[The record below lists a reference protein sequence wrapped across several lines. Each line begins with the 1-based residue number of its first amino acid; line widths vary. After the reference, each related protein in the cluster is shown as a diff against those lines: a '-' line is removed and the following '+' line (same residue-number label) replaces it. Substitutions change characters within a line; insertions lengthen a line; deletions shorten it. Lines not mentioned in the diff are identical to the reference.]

1 MFRWRLYGQSFT
13 LAAMVVGSLYYN
25 RDRMLRREWF
35 LRQQE
40 VKAKEK
46 HDAWIRELEFREKE
60 DQERRAKMWKVKE
73 AQKREAEGKGSQGVV
88 NAVEA
93 LKEKLPSPPSAEER
107 EPSEHAEARVGVV
120 ETVKERLPAH
130 TSIET
135 EKG

>member
-13 LAAMVVGSLYYN
+13 LAAMVAGSLYYN

-35 LRQQE
+35 LQQQE

-46 HDAWIRELEFREKE
+46 HNAWIRELEFREKE

-73 AQKREAEGKGSQGVV
+73 AQKREAEERGSRGPVNVVQTVKKMLPSIPITEEKASSAQDKGTGGVT
-88 NAVEA
+88 EA
-93 LKEKLPSPPSAEER
+93 LKEELPVRTKIKS
-107 EPSEHAEARVGVV
+107 
-120 ETVKERLPAH
+120 
-130 TSIET
+130 